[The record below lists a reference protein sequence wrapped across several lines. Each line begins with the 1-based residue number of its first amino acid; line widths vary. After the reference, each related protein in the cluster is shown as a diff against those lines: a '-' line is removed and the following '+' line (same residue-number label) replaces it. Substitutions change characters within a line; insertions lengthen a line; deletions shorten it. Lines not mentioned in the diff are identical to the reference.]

1 MDQKDHIILQLSG
14 MIVGFGQLSGTHT
27 QAVLLPY
34 KDHLLHKWAH
44 TPDIAFGE
52 WEMRGVLD

>member
-44 TPDIAFGE
+44 TPDIVTSLLESGK
-52 WEMRGVLD
+52 